1 MVTLAAE
8 HISVVRAGRR
18 LLDDVCIAFAS
29 PGSTAIIGP
38 NGAGKSTLLRALAGL
53 LAPTSGSV
61 IVDGR
66 PLDTIQAARRA
77 AMIGYMPQQF
87 EPHWDIRLRD
97 LVQIS
102 YERAAGSEG
111 RRTLDDILAAHRIE
125 ALAEQLWST
134 LSGGE
139 RARALLSMVLAV
151 DPPILLADEPAASL
165 DPGYRLELLQ
175 KIAEHGKA
183 GICVAVM
190 HDIDLE
196 FRFFDQVVMLDAGRV
211 VVSGRAQDVYE
222 LTAMDDA
229 FGVNFIR
236 SQKGELRLINPGF
249 LRGEGP
255 CRR

>member
-1 MVTLAAE
+1 MVNLAAE
-8 HISVVRAGRR
+8 HISVVRAGRK
-18 LLDDVCIAFAS
+18 LLDDVCVAFAS
-29 PGSTAIIGP
+29 PGATAIIGP
-38 NGAGKSTLLRALAGL
+38 NGAGKSTLLKTLAGL

-66 PLDTIQAARRA
+66 TLDTIQAPHRA

-87 EPHWDIRLRD
+87 EPHWDIQLRD
-97 LVQIS
+97 LVRIS
-102 YERAAGSEG
+102 CERAVGSQG
-111 RRTLDDILAAHRIE
+111 RRTPDDILAAHRIE
-125 ALAEQLWST
+125 SLAEQRWST

-175 KIAEHGKA
+175 KIAERGKA
-183 GICVAVM
+183 GICVTVM
-190 HDIDLE
+190 HDIDLA
-196 FRFFDQVVMLDAGRV
+196 FRFFDQIVMLDAGRV
-211 VVSGRAQDVYE
+211 VASGHTRDVYE
-222 LTAMDDA
+222 RTVLDDA